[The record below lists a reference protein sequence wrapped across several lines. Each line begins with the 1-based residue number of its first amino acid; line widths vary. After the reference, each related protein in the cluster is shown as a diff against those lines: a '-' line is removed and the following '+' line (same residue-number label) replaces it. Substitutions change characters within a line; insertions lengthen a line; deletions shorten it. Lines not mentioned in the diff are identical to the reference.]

1 MYIHALKTSV
11 GIYLNNLFCDND
23 ITYYY
28 SKNLDSRWYL
38 EISALKFV
46 KSTSLIFSCTVL
58 FLRIKFVCLFVFNE
72 KKASMEICQMGK
84 GVNLSSTDV
93 CKSHH
98 SKRKKN
104 IGKLYFFLYL
114 EFFFSKHKKEKDGH
128 WWSKEG
134 RQDKK
139 GENSESM

>member
-1 MYIHALKTSV
+1 
-11 GIYLNNLFCDND
+11 
-23 ITYYY
+23 
-28 SKNLDSRWYL
+28 
-38 EISALKFV
+38 
-46 KSTSLIFSCTVL
+46 
-58 FLRIKFVCLFVFNE
+58 
-72 KKASMEICQMGK
+72 MEICQMGK

-128 WWSKEG
+128 
-134 RQDKK
+134 
-139 GENSESM
+139 